1 MKQTN
6 VGELKF
12 QQSTNK
18 SCFALMFLVVDLVG
32 RKDNK
37 KYLSVYI
44 FKNNSTLICLYLT
57 RIGLKQFQGITIT
70 VY

>member
-12 QQSTNK
+12 QQRTNK

-37 KYLSVYI
+37 IISV
-44 FKNNSTLICLYLT
+44 SLYF
-57 RIGLKQFQGITIT
+57 RK
-70 VY
+70 